1 MESKPSFP
9 RYSRRRLLKIGGG
22 LSLTT
27 GLGGYIR
34 YRSDRTYPDQDADGI
49 PDSVKRSESM
59 QRTLAST
66 FGEQFEGLRVGRRD
80 LLLDVRYV
88 GDVSVPL
95 QVKHAIRRRLRNNG
109 IHLQWLDHPKHY
121 PQDWF
126 EREYGNN
133 ARMLLWGRDSFY
145 RQEIEE
151 ELKDIALQLVMVPG
165 AIDGPYKGR
174 IYSPWADL
182 AGTHSNGYINGMNF
196 GNRAVAA
203 KRQEPWE
210 QTRLIF
216 HEVAHLA
223 LCHDSDPDNRGV
235 MGTNE
240 TLTLTDEEWE
250 RLRSN
255 LDNVRDTTGY
265 DLLART
271 CLWFDD
277 PGTPGI
283 ADTPQTCPTCVD

>member
-1 MESKPSFP
+1 MDSDNSSP
-9 RYSRRRLLKIGGG
+9 RYSRRRVLTVGGG
-22 LSLTT
+22 IALTPFA
-27 GLGGYIR
+27 GGYVR
-34 YRSDRTYPDQDADGI
+34 YRSDRTYPDQDGDGI
-49 PDSVKRSESM
+49 PDPIKRSTSVGEVL
-59 QRTLAST
+59 THT
-66 FGEQFEGLRVGRRD
+66 FGEQFEGLEIGRRD

-95 QVKHAIRRRLRNNG
+95 QVKHAIRRRFRNNG
-109 IHLQWLDHPKHY
+109 IHLQWLDFPDRY
-121 PQDWF
+121 DYEWF
-126 EREYGNN
+126 DREYGNN
-133 ARMLLWGRDSFY
+133 ARQLVWGRESFY
-145 RQEIEE
+145 RNEIQES
-151 ELKDIALQLVMVPG
+151 LKDIAFQLIIVPG
-165 AIDGPYKGR
+165 ALSGPYKGR

-203 KRQEPWE
+203 ERLEPWE

-223 LCHDSDPDNRGV
+223 LCHDSDPSNTGV

-240 TLTLTDEEWE
+240 TLTLADDEWE
-250 RLRSN
+250 ILREN

-271 CLWFDD
+271 CLWADG
-277 PGTPGI
+277 PTSAGI
-283 ADTPQTCPTCVD
+283 ADSTATCPTCLD